1 MISKTHGELKTSQLE
16 DNLKSQTDFIY
27 KSFLVFALYYTY
39 GCDLHNVLSHLDLLL
54 KKKVY

>member
-1 MISKTHGELKTSQLE
+1 MISKTHGELKTNQLE

-27 KSFLVFALYYTY
+27 KSFLVYALYYTY
-39 GCDLHNVLSHLDLLL
+39 GYHWHNVLSRLDLLL